1 MTLVLGIESS
11 CDETAVALVRDGQ
24 TLLAERIASQADDFA
39 AWGGVV
45 PELAARGH
53 VASLP
58 GLVEEVLADSG
69 LETQAIDVIA
79 VSAFPGLIGS
89 LLSGVTAAKAL
100 AMAWDKPLVAVNHI
114 QAHLAAIH
122 LSHEQVA
129 YPLIGLVASGGH
141 SHYYLCSAP
150 GQLELIGGTIDD
162 AAGEAFDKAAACLN
176 LPYPGGPEVDQRASL
191 GNPKAF
197 SLPRP
202 FKRDPEVKL
211 SFAGLKTAFL
221 YQVRG
226 PQGKQEL
233 ALDDQGI
240 NDACACFQQAVVD
253 CLVDKLVL
261 ACQDQDCQ
269 RFAVGGGVACNS
281 GLRDRLTAETA
292 QRGWELYLPEAR
304 YCGDNASM
312 IASLGYYQWQRGDV
326 AALDFEPLPSGRMK
340 DNQARK
346 R

>member
-1 MTLVLGIESS
+1 MTLILGIESS

-24 TLLAERIASQADDFA
+24 TVLSERIASQADDFA

-58 GLVEEVLADSG
+58 GLVEDVLADCG
-69 LETQAIDVIA
+69 QEAQAIDVIA

-122 LSHEQVA
+122 LSHDEIA

-141 SHYYLCSAP
+141 SHYYHCAAP
-150 GQLELIGGTIDD
+150 GQLDLLGGTIDD

-176 LPYPGGPEVDQRASL
+176 LPYPGGPQVDKRASQ
-191 GNPKAF
+191 GDPKAF
-197 SLPRP
+197 TLPRP

-226 PQGKQEL
+226 PQGKQDLE
-233 ALDDQGI
+233 LDDQGI

-253 CLVDKLVL
+253 CLVDKLML
-261 ACQDQDCQ
+261 ACQAHDCQ

-281 GLRDRLTAETA
+281 GLRARLNLEA
-292 QRGWELYLPEAR
+292 QQPGRTLYLPEAR
-304 YCGDNASM
+304 FCGDNAAM
-312 IASLGYYQWQRGDV
+312 IASLGFYQWQRGDI
-326 AALDFEPLPSGRMK
+326 APLDFEPLPSGRMK